1 MDFEN
6 STLTWQV
13 MEGLKGVIISIIV
26 GSETQYQQN
35 EGLEVIDV
43 FLVTVKSETMMEGP
57 YSDQNRLWYYT
68 LVNVI

>member
-26 GSETQYQQN
+26 GSETQY
-35 EGLEVIDV
+35 
-43 FLVTVKSETMMEGP
+43 
-57 YSDQNRLWYYT
+57 
-68 LVNVI
+68 